1 MNNPNQSSPLGM
13 LAHHPVFVQLGLLG
27 GVAAAVALGVAIAMW
42 SRTPDMTQ
50 LYANLAEKDAAQVM
64 NALSKSDIK
73 ARMQAGGI
81 VMVQSD
87 RLDDARMKLAAQGLP
102 KGSEAGFELMDEP
115 KGFGVSQLAEQARF
129 QRALEGELGR
139 SISRLTNVEN
149 ARVHLALPKQTAFVR
164 AREQPSA
171 SVLVNLYPGRALE
184 TEQIAAIT
192 HLVASSVP
200 NLESSRVTIVDQ
212 KGRLLSSSDTSR
224 EAAINATQFEFA
236 RKLEGSYVKRIED
249 ILTPIVGPGA
259 VRAQVTTELDFTESE
274 QTQENY
280 DPRESV
286 VRSEQVAQESSAGGA
301 IAGGVPGAL
310 SNTPPGAASVP
321 ETTPA
326 AAPPGDGK
334 AQANAK
340 SSADAN
346 ASATPT
352 NSSSRATRNYEIDRT
367 ISHTRQPT
375 GNVKRLSVAVVV
387 DDATSVDEDE
397 EVTREPRTPEEIER
411 YTALV
416 KEAIGFN
423 AARGDTVNVINAT
436 FATPPAVEP
445 LPDEPIWKQPWAVS
459 LLKQLGAVG
468 LIAALVFMVVKP
480 VVRALLARHANLPPP
495 MSYSSLGMA
504 AGLPAGAMPPGL
516 AAPGAADYDA
526 QLNAARQLT
535 QQDPKRVAQV
545 VKGWVGNDG

>member
-1 MNNPNQSSPLGM
+1 MNDINVNTPSPLGM
-13 LAHHPVFVQLGLLG
+13 LARHPVFVQLGLLG
-27 GVAAAVALGVAIAMW
+27 GVAAAVALGIAIAMW

-50 LYANLAEKDAAQVM
+50 LYSNLAEKDAAQVM
-64 NALSKSDIK
+64 DALAKSDIK

-81 VMVQSD
+81 VLVQSN

-102 KGSEAGFELMDEP
+102 KGSEAGYELMDEP

-139 SISRLTNVEN
+139 SISRLTNVES

-164 AREQPSA
+164 AREQPTA
-171 SVLVNLYPGRALE
+171 SVLVNLYPGRSLE

-212 KGRLLSSSDTSR
+212 KGRLLSSSDSTR
-224 EAAINATQFEFA
+224 ESAVNATQFEFS
-236 RKLEGSYVKRIED
+236 RKLEESYVKRIED
-249 ILTPIVGPGA
+249 ILTPIVGPGG
-259 VRAQVTTELDFTESE
+259 VRAQVSAELDFTETE
-274 QTQENY
+274 HTQENY
-280 DPRESV
+280 DPKETV
-286 VRSEQVAQESSAGGA
+286 VRSEQIAQESNAGGA
-301 IAGGVPGAL
+301 ITGGVPGAL

-326 AAPPGDGK
+326 ATPPGDGK
-334 AQANAK
+334 ASANAT
-340 SSADAN
+340 AN
-346 ASATPT
+346 ASATATPT

-375 GNVKRLSVAVVV
+375 GAVKRLSVAVVV
-387 DDATSVDEDE
+387 DDATSVDEDD
-397 EVTREPRTPEEIER
+397 EVTREPRKPDEIER

-423 AARGDTVNVINAT
+423 VARGDTVNIINAT
-436 FATPPAVEP
+436 FATPPPVEP
-445 LPDEPIWKQPWAVS
+445 LPDEPIWKQPWVVS

-480 VVRALLARHANLPPP
+480 VVRALLARHADLPPP
-495 MSYSSLGMA
+495 MSYSPIGM
-504 AGLPAGAMPPGL
+504 AGLPAGVTPAGL
-516 AAPGAADYDA
+516 AAPGYDA
-526 QLNAARQLT
+526 QLTAARQLT

>member
-1 MNNPNQSSPLGM
+1 M

-27 GVAAAVALGVAIAMW
+27 GVAAAVALGVAVAMW

-64 NALSKSDIK
+64 NALAKSDIK

-139 SISRLTNVEN
+139 SIGRLTNVEN

-171 SVLVNLYPGRALE
+171 SVLVNLYPGRSLE
-184 TEQIAAIT
+184 AEQIAAIT

-224 EAAINATQFEFA
+224 EGAVNATRFDYS
-236 RKLEGSYVKRIED
+236 RKLEESYVKRIED
-249 ILTPIVGPGA
+249 ILTPVVGPGA
-259 VRAQVTTELDFTESE
+259 VRAQVTAELDFTEAE

-280 DPRESV
+280 DPKETV
-286 VRSEQVAQESSAGGA
+286 VRSEQVAQESNAGGA
-301 IAGGVPGAL
+301 SAGGVPGAL

-326 AAPPGDGK
+326 AAAPADGK
-334 AQANAK
+334 APANA
-340 SSADAN
+340 AAN
-346 ASATPT
+346 TNATPT
-352 NSSSRATRNYEIDRT
+352 NSSSRATRNFEIDRT

-397 EVTREPRTPEEIER
+397 EVTREPRKPEEIER

-416 KEAIGFN
+416 KEAIGFS

-445 LPDEPIWKQPWAVS
+445 LPDDPLWKQPWLVS

-468 LIAALVFMVVKP
+468 LIAVLLFKVVKP

-495 MSYSSLGMA
+495 MSYSA

-516 AAPGAADYDA
+516 AAPGGADYDA

>member
-1 MNNPNQSSPLGM
+1 M

-64 NALSKSDIK
+64 NALAKSDIK

-280 DPRESV
+280 DPRETV
-286 VRSEQVAQESSAGGA
+286 VRSEQVAQESNAGGA
-301 IAGGVPGAL
+301 SAGGVPGAL
-310 SNTPPGAASVP
+310 SNTPPGAAAVP

-334 AQANAK
+334 AQAN
-340 SSADAN
+340 AN

-397 EVTREPRTPEEIER
+397 EVTREPRKPEEIER

-495 MSYSSLGMA
+495 MSYSSAM

-545 VKGWVGNDG
+545 VKGWVGSDG